1 MAQVLKLKRTAV
13 QGKVPNT
20 SSLELGELAIN
31 TFDGKIYFEK
41 DNGTPSVETI
51 LVTDST
57 TTGSINLI
65 GAVSASYFKG
75 DGSALTNL
83 PNADVSQVATVTASF
98 DNQSNINV
106 VHNFDTR
113 NILVSVYD
121 TAYSQ
126 IIPSSVTLT
135 NNNSVDITLSAAQ
148 SGFAVVAKGGHIVSG
163 TLVQEVT
170 EVATIS
176 ASFDTQ
182 STISVTH
189 NFNSKNIIVSV
200 YDSNDSQI
208 IPSSVTLTDLD
219 TTTIILSSPQSGYVV
234 VAKGGHLVT
243 ATGTI
248 SYNNLADIPSGII
261 SGSVSVPAGTIS
273 GSSQL
278 TSSFDIRYTLSGSV
292 QNIELPS
299 NLVSGSSQLTSSLD
313 GRYLQSGS
321 SLSSDS
327 ITFNRTAGI
336 NVTEGQMAWNNSDG
350 TLDIGLNYGDVVLQ
364 VGQEQHFVVRNSTG
378 TTISNGTA
386 VYASGLSAGSKRIEV
401 SPFTANGTT
410 DEVRFLGLATHNISD
425 GVNGVV
431 SNFGYVRGLDTRGT
445 STTAISV
452 GDETWAEGDI
462 LYAHPTAA
470 GKLTKVAPKN
480 KITVAMV
487 TTRHQTT
494 GVLFVRPSSFGH
506 IDDLHD
512 VQINTGSLVTGSML
526 EWNGGYFVNNNTFS
540 SSVDNRLDII
550 ESTYA
555 TTGSNLFRGTQTH
568 SGSIVPAT
576 DNTYDLGSPTY
587 QWRDIYVSSGSLYID
602 GTKVLSS
609 TNQELQITT
618 DTGQSIKILEEGSD
632 NIILQSVD
640 GDIQLKSSGGGN
652 LLFDPT
658 SGLID
663 VRGTLQIQDGNKIT
677 SSGGTTIQFGND
689 LGITGSINTSGNVNG
704 INLSTFSSS
713 VASTFSNQNSATS
726 SYARINSTNTFNGT
740 QTISGSLLVTQD
752 LIILGSSSIQNV
764 SSSTLNIGTNIITVA
779 TNQPSV
785 RFGGLAI
792 IDSGSA
798 GGSGSILYDSV
809 EDEFV
814 FLHRGNGINITSSHF
829 LMGPETIDN
838 LGNEIYLTN
847 NRLPKG
853 TGKEHLN
860 DSNISDT
867 GTLITL
873 GSNSVVNGT
882 LLATGTTLVSSS
894 EQVVGILNSVNTYT
908 SSQDNKNSTLA
919 TYTGS
924 IDTKFTTLGTYTSSL
939 ETKNS
944 TLATYTGSLE
954 TKNSTLAT
962 YTGSVNSQLSS
973 LITATS
979 SYETRGRG
987 IVSGSSQITLSSTTG
1002 YGSVLNQAVLTTSSP
1017 TFGGITLNGESITS
1031 YTNAI
1036 STTNG
1041 LAGYGIHRVYANNS
1055 TVEAQIYAAAD
1066 GVVQFGT
1073 YTNHNVYIK
1082 TNNINRVMVSTTGHV
1097 TPSANGTQ
1105 DLGSATNRWSTV
1117 YTSDLSLN
1125 NGIGDW
1131 TIVEG
1136 EDDLFL
1142 YNNKKGKV
1150 YKFALTEV
1158 DPNVATPKKS

>member
-248 SYNNLADIPSGII
+248 SYNNLTDIPQGII
-261 SGSVSVPAGTIS
+261 SGSASVPAGT
-273 GSSQL
+273 
-278 TSSFDIRYTLSGSV
+278 
-292 QNIELPS
+292 
-299 NLVSGSSQLTSSLD
+299 VSGSSQLTSSYD
-313 GRYLQSGS
+313 ERYVLSGSITQTTWDNIASKPNGIVSGS
-321 SLSSDS
+321 SQ
-327 ITFNRTAGI
+327 II
-336 NVTEGQMAWNNSDG
+336 
-350 TLDIGLNYGDVVLQ
+350 
-364 VGQEQHFVVRNSTG
+364 
-378 TTISNGTA
+378 
-386 VYASGLSAGSKRIEV
+386 
-401 SPFTANGTT
+401 
-410 DEVRFLGLATHNISD
+410 
-425 GVNGVV
+425 
-431 SNFGYVRGLDTRGT
+431 
-445 STTAISV
+445 
-452 GDETWAEGDI
+452 DI
-462 LYAHPTAA
+462 LDSLNTYTAS
-470 GKLTKVAPKN
+470 V
-480 KITVAMV
+480 
-487 TTRHQTT
+487 
-494 GVLFVRPSSFGH
+494 SSA
-506 IDDLHD
+506 
-512 VQINTGSLVTGSML
+512 SLVTSIENL
-526 EWNGGYFVNNNTFS
+526 T
-540 SSVDNRLDII
+540 SVTA
-550 ESTYA
+550 SYA
-555 TTGSNLFRGTQTH
+555 TTGSNLFVGTQTH

-785 RFGGLAI
+785 RFGGLAV
-792 IDSGSA
+792 IDSGSE

-853 TGKEHLN
+853 KGNEHLI

-924 IDTKFTTLGTYTSSL
+924 IDAKD
-939 ETKNS
+939 
-944 TLATYTGSLE
+944 
-954 TKNSTLAT
+954 STLAT
-962 YTGSVNSQLSS
+962 YTGSVNSQLTS

-987 IVSGSSQITLSSTTG
+987 IVSGSSQVDVMSTTNISRLATTGSNTFAGNQTINGNISLGSTNTSYVGPSQYGGVMFPRGQILFSNTNTQNQFYLSSNAYTNASGVFAYRNTG
-1002 YGSVLNQAVLTTSSP
+1002 QPATMIGQDNGGVVIGVAGNGTADAAI
-1017 TFGGITLNGESITS
+1017 TF
-1031 YTNAI
+1031 TNAI
-1036 STTNG
+1036 SISNAGNTTFSGTITENSSIRYKENVETIKYGLDKVLQMRGVTYDKKDNG
-1041 LAGYGIHRVYANNS
+1041 VKEMGVIA
-1055 TVEAQIYAAAD
+1055 EEIYE
-1066 GVVQFGT
+1066 VLPELVLK
-1073 YTNHNVYIK
+1073 NE
-1082 TNNINRVMVSTTGHV
+1082 
-1097 TPSANGTQ
+1097 
-1105 DLGSATNRWSTV
+1105 
-1117 YTSDLSLN
+1117 
-1125 NGIGDW
+1125 
-1131 TIVEG
+1131 EG
-1136 EDDLFL
+1136 EIDSVSYGRITAVLIEAIKDL
-1142 YNNKKGKV
+1142 KKEIED
-1150 YKFALTEV
+1150 L
-1158 DPNVATPKKS
+1158 KSNR